1 MGPSVEVVE
10 PGKRRPDQ
18 PKQPLVDEKEPDD
31 DVGHAQP
38 MTPGSGIRGT
48 IGAPKTILGPRPKAG
63 APSAADKSAKLAG
76 DEDVFSWMQAGT
88 PRDLGGFDYARIELT
103 GVPGLDLQ
111 LEVLDGDG
119 KRLVLAN
126 DGGPGEYEVI
136 PNVGVDPAHT
146 YYVRVREA
154 GAPKG
159 DPDHSYELTVATWNA
174 SANDEREPND
184 DATRATPIKLTS
196 GTSGDASGF
205 FGRKRDEDWLA
216 LPLAGVPAKDG
227 RVTLRLEFAPP
238 EGVTPSLKVL
248 APGAKEAVA
257 EARGAKND
265 ELRLRN
271 VGVDATAAAVHVAL
285 RAVEGKSTEA
295 RWVLRVG
302 LEPPLDG
309 AEREPNND
317 VAHATPLPLSGGTA
331 QIAGFLWPGDGDV
344 YRVSGASPDAQ
355 LGFDVDGVDK
365 VDLKLERLG
374 ADGKAWMRADDVSV
388 GQGEILPPAKAGD
401 GLVRV
406 SARARD
412 TAFDAPYRLT
422 VTLVQPAPDDER
434 EPNDGPA
441 TATQWQ
447 PGAAAMHGRLAP
459 RGDEDWYSFTAT
471 AAPAGAHFN
480 GPMPASV
487 KIVDEGRRVIPPG
500 TPLTAGQ
507 RYFVVIKAANDDS
520 PGKADKPTR
529 KANAEI
535 LKTAILDELK
545 AAPQVTMAED
555 VAARWALDARHI
567 DLSVVR
573 MEVVQSG
580 GYIEMQTE
588 LRLAI
593 SDDTGKM
600 LSFLSGGAKVQVPKA
615 KFNLNALPM
624 MRKDALEGAMRGM
637 FDKLLAHL
645 RDHAAD

>member
-1 MGPSVEVVE
+1 MMMGKKAVSYQLSAVSLLVLLAGCDHRKPIAVRGDMGPAVEVVE
-10 PGKRRPDQ
+10 AEKRRPGDL

-31 DVGHAQP
+31 DVAHAQP
-38 MTPGSGIRGT
+38 MTPGSGIRAT
-48 IGAPKTILGPRPKAG
+48 MGAPRTVKGKP
-63 APSAADKSAKLAG
+63 AG

-88 PRDLGGFDYARIELT
+88 PRDMGGFDYARVELT

-111 LEVLDGDG
+111 VEVLDGDG

-126 DGGPGEYEVI
+126 DGGVGEYEVI

-146 YYVRVREA
+146 YYIRVREV

-159 DPDHSYELTVATWNA
+159 DPDHPYQLTVASWNA
-174 SANDEREPND
+174 TANDEREPND
-184 DATRATPIKLTS
+184 DAAHATPIKLTS

-238 EGVTPSLKVL
+238 EGVTPSLKVM
-248 APGAKEAVA
+248 APGGKETLA

-271 VGVDATAAAVHVAL
+271 VGVTVDGAAAATPGATAAAAAAAVNVAL
-285 RAVEGKSTEA
+285 RAVEGKSGEA

-317 VAHATPLPLSGGTA
+317 VAHATPLPLVNGTA
-331 QIAGFLWPGDGDV
+331 QLSGFLWPGDADV
-344 YRVSGASPDAQ
+344 YRVTGAPPDAL

-365 VDLKLERLG
+365 VDLKVERLG
-374 ADGKAWMRADDVSV
+374 ADGKAWTRADDVGV
-388 GQGEILPPAKAGD
+388 GQGELLPPARAAE

-422 VTLVQPAPDDER
+422 VTMVQPAPDDER

-441 TATQWQ
+441 TATQWL
-447 PGAAAMHGRLAP
+447 PGSPTMRGRLAP
-459 RGDEDWYSFTAT
+459 RGDEDWYSFSGTG
-471 AAPAGAHFN
+471 APAGAHFG

-487 KIVDEGRRVIPPG
+487 KIVDDGRRVVTPG
-500 TPLTAGQ
+500 TPLIAGKK
-507 RYFVVIKAANDDS
+507 YFVVIKAAND
-520 PGKADKPTR
+520 
-529 KANAEI
+529 
-535 LKTAILDELK
+535 KTSNPRE
-545 AAPQVTMAED
+545 PYTVT
-555 VAARWALDARHI
+555 LG
-567 DLSVVR
+567 
-573 MEVVQSG
+573 Q
-580 GYIEMQTE
+580 
-588 LRLAI
+588 
-593 SDDTGKM
+593 
-600 LSFLSGGAKVQVPKA
+600 
-615 KFNLNALPM
+615 
-624 MRKDALEGAMRGM
+624 
-637 FDKLLAHL
+637 
-645 RDHAAD
+645 